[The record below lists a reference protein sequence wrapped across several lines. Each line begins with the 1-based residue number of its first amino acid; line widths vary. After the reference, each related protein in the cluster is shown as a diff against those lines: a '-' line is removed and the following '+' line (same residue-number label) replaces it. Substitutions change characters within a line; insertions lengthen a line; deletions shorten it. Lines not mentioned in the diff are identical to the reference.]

1 MRLTCPNCG
10 AQYEVPDDVIPATGR
25 DVQCS
30 NCGDTWFQY
39 HADHM
44 PASEEAEPETWEAED
59 EDDTSDQTPD
69 QTPAQDVQPEETP
82 APARRELEPDVRDV
96 LRQEAERE
104 RKARTADSQGLEIQP
119 DLGLDDVDDEASRR
133 SREAQTRMARL
144 RGLPEEGP
152 DDDVHAGIDPTSRRD
167 LLPDIEEINSS
178 LRAGD
183 GGDADAMIEG
193 AYHDELPSGRGG
205 GFRRGFMLIVLLSV
219 ILVLIY
225 VFAPRIGAKVP
236 ALADGLSAYVDA
248 VNSGRLWLDGQVK
261 ELMLWLDSMSSDQG

>member
-44 PASEEAEPETWEAED
+44 PVSEEAEPETWEAEAD
-59 EDDTSDQTPD
+59 VPD
-69 QTPAQDVQPEETP
+69 QTPARDVQPEETP
-82 APARRELEPDVRDV
+82 APTRRELEPDVRDV

-104 RKARTADSQGLEIQP
+104 SKARTADSQGLEIQP

-133 SREAQTRMARL
+133 SREAQARMARL

-152 DDDVHAGIDPTSRRD
+152 DDIHAGIDPTSRRD

-178 LRAGD
+178 LRSGD

-193 AYHDELPSGRGG
+193 GYHDELPSGRGG

-225 VFAPRIGAKVP
+225 VFAPQIGTKVP

-261 ELMLWLDSMSSDQG
+261 ELMLWLDSMSSGQG